1 AQLGLVG
8 FFNHR
13 IQGDGAYVAVDQ
25 GDHER
30 IDGLRYNIR
39 NKQTEVLSHV
49 FRQQL
54 FGRIH
59 YC

>member
-1 AQLGLVG
+1 
-8 FFNHR
+8 HR

-25 GDHER
+25 GDHEG